1 MIGTFA
7 SCRISSTPLIS
18 IHKNTAVE
26 QGNKICIYRIVL
38 SRLVTLQPPATLG
51 GTMTPRVNC
60 PAGTCPP
67 RHLAAAV
74 VGRMMPAVS
83 AAQTGAPDNHP
94 LGGINMTG
102 IMQGS

>member
-1 MIGTFA
+1 M
-7 SCRISSTPLIS
+7 
-18 IHKNTAVE
+18 
-26 QGNKICIYRIVL
+26 
-38 SRLVTLQPPATLG
+38 TLQPPATLG

-74 VGRMMPAVS
+74 AGRMMPAVS

-102 IMQGS
+102 IMQGSSFFMDKPMDDKLLLSPMMTKNYLLSVLELIFGNQRIR